1 MFGRP
6 PGFAPGSSHSASSV
20 IWKIGRHW
28 MVKQT
33 TRMALMGHGPRTV
46 HWGYTH
52 EELPAEREA
61 IRRLE
66 EW

>member
-1 MFGRP
+1 
-6 PGFAPGSSHSASSV
+6 
-20 IWKIGRHW
+20 